1 MQTLYLVGH
10 RSPRHCPDEIS
21 LNAML
26 KSDDSRRY
34 PLPGK
39 IVVDFEHT
47 MTQQIT
53 CLISPQ
59 NAVYEELIAM
69 WLM

>member
-1 MQTLYLVGH
+1 MQTPYLVGH
-10 RSPRHCPDEIS
+10 RGPRHCPDEIS
-21 LNAML
+21 LKAVL

-39 IVVDFEHT
+39 IVVDFEQT
-47 MTQQIT
+47 MTQQII
-53 CLISPQ
+53 CLVSPQ
-59 NAVYEELIAM
+59 NAVYEEFIAV